1 LFSLDCEVEGVV
13 QRDLVFYAEYDDKFW
28 TSDEFQKAGWMKV
41 DSIQKLIDR
50 DLLMPD
56 TKEWWHVFVS
66 QHG

>member
-1 LFSLDCEVEGVV
+1 
-13 QRDLVFYAEYDDKFW
+13 
-28 TSDEFQKAGWMKV
+28 V

-66 QHG
+66 QHGWG